1 MSFKNRGKNSLNNY
15 GNKDLYEEAIKKIRN
30 PLERGK
36 IEIEHKYFE
45 RIEEHI
51 HSWLFL

>member
-1 MSFKNRGKNSLNNY
+1 MNNY
-15 GNKDLYEEAIKKIRN
+15 GNKDLDEEAIEKIRN

-45 RIEEHI
+45 RIEIEEHI
-51 HSWLFL
+51 PSLVIFIVK